1 MWQVGQ
7 TRERGCAAEFPLCGY
22 FEFHAFGVLFDQL
35 AGNDAED
42 FLDAGAVFGGDF
54 VAHVPADVLAPE
66 SGTTLR
72 AGGTGGAVTGGGRGG
87 EGGCGWDGGSGGD
100 GGGCVLVAC

>member
-1 MWQVGQ
+1 MWQIAQ
-7 TRERGCAAEFPLCGY
+7 TRECGRAAEFSLCGY

-54 VAHVPADVLAPE
+54 VAYVPADVLAPE
-66 SGTTLR
+66 SGTTLG
-72 AGGTGGAVTGGGRGG
+72 AGGTGRAVTRGGGGG
-87 EGGCGWDGGSGGD
+87 EGGCGWDGGRSGG
-100 GGGCVLVAC
+100 GIWVCAC